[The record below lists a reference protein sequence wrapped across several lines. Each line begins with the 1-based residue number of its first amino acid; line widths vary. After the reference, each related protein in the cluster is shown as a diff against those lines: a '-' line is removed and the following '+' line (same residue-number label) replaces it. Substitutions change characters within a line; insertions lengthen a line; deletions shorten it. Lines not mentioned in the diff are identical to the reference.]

1 MSGLVK
7 GEYLFCGMIGYHRS
21 AVVKDGMFGFEGQ
34 VSEPF
39 YGYIS
44 IEKKDGEWGGKAFSL
59 FVENSDI
66 RINGGKICL
75 KYESQ
80 DHSRKTCIIF
90 R

>member
-1 MSGLVK
+1 MRNGRDT
-7 GEYLFCGMIGYHRS
+7 IGS

-39 YGYIS
+39 YGSLS